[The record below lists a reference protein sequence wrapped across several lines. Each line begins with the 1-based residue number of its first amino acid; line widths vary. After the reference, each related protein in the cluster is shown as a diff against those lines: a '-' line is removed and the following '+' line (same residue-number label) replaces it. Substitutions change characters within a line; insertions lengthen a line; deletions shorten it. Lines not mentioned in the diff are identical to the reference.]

1 MGTGTRRH
9 IRWLQVAGLALVAF
23 VVATAL
29 GSPDLGLR
37 LAAAI
42 LVGELLWSAG
52 SLVMRSW
59 RRRHV
64 ET

>member
-1 MGTGTRRH
+1 METSTRRP
-9 IRWLQVAGLALVAF
+9 IRGLQVAGLALVAF

-37 LAAAI
+37 LAAAV
-42 LVGELLWSAG
+42 LAGELLWSVG
-52 SLVMRSW
+52 SLGMRSW